1 MERDTKKRK
10 TDSKPS
16 ATLRFGAVALAFLI
30 IGYETALFVDS
41 ASRRRVAA
49 VKAVPDTVFVL
60 DTQIAAKVLSRT
72 GSRVRSSGG
81 RVVTERS
88 AAAVNGRPA
97 ARRSESKPFVF
108 NPNTATLDELMAL
121 GFSEKQAASIVS
133 YREKGGHFARK
144 SDFAKSYVVSDQMFA
159 KLEDYIDI
167 PLLDINTADST
178 AFDALPGI
186 GPFFASRMVSYRDEL
201 NGYSCIEQLM
211 DIYRFD
217 EEKFEGLK
225 DLIYAGTEAYDS
237 LDFWAMDEKMLAR
250 HPYVRARAVAHSIV
264 LFRDNNPRQSWTI
277 EALGKAGVLDEIQVR
292 NLSRCRIK
300 EP

>member
-1 MERDTKKRK
+1 M
-10 TDSKPS
+10 
-16 ATLRFGAVALAFLI
+16 FI
-30 IGYETALFVDS
+30 DS

-49 VKAVPDTVFVL
+49 VKAVPDTVYVL
-60 DTQIAAKVLSRT
+60 DTQVAAQVLSRT
-72 GSRVRSSGG
+72 GSKVRSTGG
-81 RVVTERS
+81 RVVAERS
-88 AAAVNGRPA
+88 AAAVNERPA
-97 ARRSESKPFVF
+97 ARRSESKLFVF
-108 NPNTATLDELMAL
+108 NPNTATLQELMSL
-121 GFSEKQAASIVS
+121 GFSEKQAAGIIS

-144 SDFAKSYVVSDQMFA
+144 SDFAKSYVVSDQMYA

-217 EEKFEGLK
+217 EEKFEGLR
-225 DLIYAGTEAYDS
+225 DLIFAGTETYDS
-237 LDFWAMDEKMLAR
+237 LDFWAMDEKTLVR
-250 HPYVRARAVAHSIV
+250 HPYVRTRAVAHSIV

-277 EALGKAGVLDEIQVR
+277 EALGKAGVLDEMQVR

-300 EP
+300 AP